1 MAESN
6 GAKIL
11 RFPNRKERRTN
22 LANVEI
28 KARGKLRKPSPP
40 QEEPPTYDE
49 KVEELPRYL
58 RRAFESGD
66 EDRVEA
72 CIKKALQEE
81 WSEEEL
87 VKAMHKFTTESQFN
101 LS

>member
-22 LANVEI
+22 LA
-28 KARGKLRKPSPP
+28 KAGGKTRAPVTSDKSPEP
-40 QEEPPTYDE
+40 PPTYDE

-58 RRAFESGD
+58 RRAFESRD
-66 EDRVEA
+66 VDRVEA
-72 CIKKALQEE
+72 CIKKALQGE
-81 WSEEEL
+81 WTEAAL
-87 VKAMHKFTTESQFN
+87 VKAMHKFTTENN
-101 LS
+101 LNLN